1 MREAIIGI
9 CALLDLYIE
18 GFYID
23 SWSISSTTTTLS
35 LILSLFY
42 SLCVGVITIPVLVHV
57 FYGATSL
64 LASAGIKLCYACIK
78 LSKIVGI
85 VFEIYA
91 LFRSS

>member
-1 MREAIIGI
+1 MG
-9 CALLDLYIE
+9 LYIG
-18 GFYID
+18 GF
-23 SWSISSTTTTLS
+23 SSLLRVDFFSNNNNLS

-42 SLCVGVITIPVLVHV
+42 FLASSLCVGVITIPVLVLV

-64 LASAGIKLCYACIK
+64 LASTGIKLCYAHIK